1 VKLLH
6 TLAAVPALL
15 FVELLAQVTGGTS
28 SAAAAPVVA
37 PIAAGE
43 IKVGDTLQ
51 AVRDVSLDEAVVAEG
66 SKVQVSGRR
75 VTKAGVT
82 VDVALAD
89 GHVVKGLALPE
100 VQTNFRR
107 VEN

>member
-1 VKLLH
+1 M
-6 TLAAVPALL
+6 
-15 FVELLAQVTGGTS
+15 
-28 SAAAAPVVA
+28 
-37 PIAAGE
+37 
-43 IKVGDTLQ
+43 
-51 AVRDVSLDEAVVAEG
+51 AEG

-100 VQTNFRR
+100 VQKNFRR

>member
-1 VKLLH
+1 LKLLH
-6 TLAAVPALL
+6 ALAAVSALL
-15 FVELLAQVTGGTS
+15 ATGTLARDALSTERSEMG
-28 SAAAAPVVA
+28 AAVRST
-37 PIAAGE
+37 E
-43 IKVGDTLQ
+43 IRVGDTLQ
-51 AVRDVSLDEAVVAEG
+51 AVRDVSLDEAIVAEG

-75 VTKAGVT
+75 LTKAGVL

-100 VQTNFRR
+100 VQKNFRR